1 MKSLQLLSI
10 VLVTVIALT
19 VVSGAGMITA
29 QASETDPT
37 SAELAQAMGCAGL
50 TQNLGW
56 GWSYAT
62 SGSASLRASGYVF
75 IMINGNPYDPGEAS
89 ITVSQVKD
97 IQLSWGWL
105 PSFYGGTGSLEC
117 YVKDPNGVVVARQ
130 AYGGSSTTPSITVP
144 DDGRLYTV
152 TWALTFQGSD
162 SSSYAFASIGGL
174 QATNRP
180 PVANAGADL
189 ATAPNTPI
197 SLNGAASYD
206 REGDPITYSW
216 SITSAPA
223 GSTPQLSDPTA
234 ARPVFSANVVGDYT
248 LQLVVTDNHN
258 AASTPD
264 TMHVTVD
271 NPPVITIA
279 TAQQHG
285 VGSPLFLQG
294 YANDPDN
301 DPLTYQWSL
310 TDKPPESTMQLGL
323 LSTTSIGGFVP
334 DMLGTYTA
342 RLSVSDGK
350 LTVTKDVS
358 VLVARTGAPVASE
371 VTQLA
376 SAVRA
381 LPDSALTP
389 GKKTALLADL
399 NTVQKQVDRG
409 QYGPAA
415 KILKNA
421 VLPRMDGCVKRGT
434 PDSNDF
440 VRTCDQQ
447 LQLYPQTQSLALYLA
462 WLQAHP
468 S

>member
-223 GSTPQLSDPTA
+223 GSTPQ
-234 ARPVFSANVVGDYT
+234 
-248 LQLVVTDNHN
+248 
-258 AASTPD
+258 
-264 TMHVTVD
+264 
-271 NPPVITIA
+271 
-279 TAQQHG
+279 
-285 VGSPLFLQG
+285 
-294 YANDPDN
+294 
-301 DPLTYQWSL
+301 
-310 TDKPPESTMQLGL
+310 
-323 LSTTSIGGFVP
+323 
-334 DMLGTYTA
+334 
-342 RLSVSDGK
+342 
-350 LTVTKDVS
+350 
-358 VLVARTGAPVASE
+358 
-371 VTQLA
+371 
-376 SAVRA
+376 
-381 LPDSALTP
+381 
-389 GKKTALLADL
+389 
-399 NTVQKQVDRG
+399 
-409 QYGPAA
+409 
-415 KILKNA
+415 
-421 VLPRMDGCVKRGT
+421 
-434 PDSNDF
+434 
-440 VRTCDQQ
+440 
-447 LQLYPQTQSLALYLA
+447 
-462 WLQAHP
+462 
-468 S
+468 